1 MSFVERMQLFF
12 LDMSLMPLLV
22 YENYLGN
29 FCMAGGKNRHPQDT
43 TIRELE
49 AMAKCSDLMSLGDN
63 VQHMCMREQQW
74 GMLHDVGRLCC
85 VLPASLMR
93 GWIHYVAFPA

>member
-1 MSFVERMQLFF
+1 
-12 LDMSLMPLLV
+12 
-22 YENYLGN
+22 
-29 FCMAGGKNRHPQDT
+29 
-43 TIRELE
+43 
-49 AMAKCSDLMSLGDN
+49 MAKCSDLMSLGDN

-93 GWIHYVAFPA
+93 GWIHYVAFPAQLGKFNVIKKSKRLLREIKEFGGTHLYANKMAV